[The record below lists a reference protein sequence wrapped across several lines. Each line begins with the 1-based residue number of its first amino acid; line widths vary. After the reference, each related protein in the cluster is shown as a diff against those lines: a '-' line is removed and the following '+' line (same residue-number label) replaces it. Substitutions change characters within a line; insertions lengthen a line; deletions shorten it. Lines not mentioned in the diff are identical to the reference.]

1 MIGQREIKLIE
12 SLTIEEQIDF
22 LEHSDDISR
31 IVKALQKIHINEYW
45 SKDIH
50 YEKNQDIYNVQPML
64 DYVNMLREAGLD
76 IEKKGNSQFGY
87 KIIPPERF
95 NPLVRHLN
103 IFRRNYGQL

>member
-76 IEKKGNSQFGY
+76 IAKKGNSQFGY

-95 NPLVRHLN
+95 NPLVRCLN
-103 IFRRNYGQL
+103 IFRRNYG